1 MKDTVYYRQAELLLR
16 ILPMI
21 HSEADFALKGG
32 TAINFFVCDMPRLS
46 VDIDL
51 TYLPVNERDAALEG
65 ISRALYSVSARLRK
79 VLPDS
84 RVLMKK
90 IGSSGLLAGLVVR
103 RGDATVKI
111 EPNLVMRGSV
121 LPTQVRSLS
130 KKAQDLFET
139 SVDMRILSD
148 PELYGGKL
156 CAALDRQHPRD
167 LFDIK
172 ILLDREG
179 VGEQTRKAFLVYLIS
194 HPRPIVELLDPNLV
208 DIRAS
213 YAKDFSAMAVAKVGC
228 EELIETRK
236 RLIRL
241 IKASMTSEEKEFL
254 LSVKQGKPEWDMI
267 GLEGVENLPAVK
279 WKILN
284 IRNMSPAKHKK
295 AVEKLRDHLGI

>member
-1 MKDTVYYRQAELLLR
+1 
-16 ILPMI
+16 MI
-21 HSEADFALKGG
+21 HSESDFALKGG

-51 TYLPVNERDAALEG
+51 TYLPINEREAALEG
-65 ISRALYSVSARLRK
+65 ISRALSSVFAKLRK

-84 RVLMKK
+84 QVLMKK
-90 IGSSGLLAGLVVR
+90 IGSSDLLAGLVVR

-139 SVDMRILSD
+139 SVDVRILSD

-156 CAALDRQHPRD
+156 CATLDRQHPRD

-179 VGEQTRKAFLVYLIS
+179 LGEQTRKVFLIYLIS

-213 YAKDFSAMAVAKVGC
+213 YEKDFSVMAVVKIKF
-228 EELIETRK
+228 EELIETRE
-236 RLIRL
+236 RLIHL
-241 IKASMTSEEKEFL
+241 IMASMTPEEKEFL
-254 LSVKQGKPEWDMI
+254 LSVKQGKPEWDII
-267 GLEGVENLPAVK
+267 GMKGVENLPAIQ

-284 IRNMSPAKHKK
+284 IMNMSPAKHKK
-295 AVEKLRDHLGI
+295 AIEKLRNHLGI